1 MGRLSRRQAPSPGL
15 RRVSSLCLPVTVCE
29 ALESSDWTVGWQPV
43 GVAKGG
49 PMATARPPQFSAVP
63 NVVLALRRVCVLSR
77 VAAALP
83 VLCGAGQPCLLGPGG
98 AVSRFLPRGPSRG
111 QDLSTAALAR
121 EAPQGPRCDPP
132 GRGCPAGCRSPWRVW
147 WRACG

>member
-49 PMATARPPQFSAVP
+49 PMATALLSFPPS
-63 NVVLALRRVCVLSR
+63 LTWS
-77 VAAALP
+77 
-83 VLCGAGQPCLLGPGG
+83 
-98 AVSRFLPRGPSRG
+98 SRF
-111 QDLSTAALAR
+111 
-121 EAPQGPRCDPP
+121 
-132 GRGCPAGCRSPWRVW
+132 AGF
-147 WRACG
+147 AF